1 MLRYLPDADGQ
12 ARPKLLSVEL
22 VDEIRRRVADGEF
35 AASDPVLVKGL
46 LGMHNYSYLWMR
58 EDGRLTPEEI
68 ADRFC
73 DILLGGLT
81 GVGPR

>member
-1 MLRYLPDADGQ
+1 
-12 ARPKLLSVEL
+12 
-22 VDEIRRRVADGEF
+22 
-35 AASDPVLVKGL
+35 VLVKGL

-58 EDGRLTPEEI
+58 EDGRLTPEEV

-81 GVGPR
+81 GVEPR